1 MITEK
6 SGRDI
11 GEFPVFWRRDAEF
24 CILRRHL
31 MQLVRDLFLFLRKN
45 KPENVNGRL
54 IYRGRSHVLTWNFP
68 LLTRV

>member
-1 MITEK
+1 
-6 SGRDI
+6 
-11 GEFPVFWRRDAEF
+11 
-24 CILRRHL
+24 
-31 MQLVRDLFLFLRKN
+31 MQLVRDLFVFLRKN